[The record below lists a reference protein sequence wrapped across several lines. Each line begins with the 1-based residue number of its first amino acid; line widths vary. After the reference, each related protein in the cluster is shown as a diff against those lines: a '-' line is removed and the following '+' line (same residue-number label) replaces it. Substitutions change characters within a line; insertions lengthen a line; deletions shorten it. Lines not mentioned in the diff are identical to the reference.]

1 MEEVTV
7 VDVKPQNVLGM
18 RKKGRYSDIPALLG
32 KLCDYPGAMPAFSGP
47 PVFVCHEMSPE
58 EAEKA
63 NKDGTADVEI
73 AMPVSKKIKAAGEI
87 KYYEL
92 PGGKMAKIVY
102 KGPYA
107 KCAPAY
113 EKLFT
118 WIGKNKKRIA
128 GPTREVYLNDPR
140 EVSEADLLTEIY
152 APIG

>member
-1 MEEVTV
+1 M
-7 VDVKPQNVLGM
+7 
-18 RKKGRYSDIPALLG
+18 
-32 KLCDYPGAMPAFSGP
+32 
-47 PVFVCHEMSPE
+47 
-58 EAEKA
+58 EKA

-73 AMPVSKKIKAAGEI
+73 AMLVSKKIKAAGEI

-102 KGPYA
+102 KGTYS
-107 KCAPAY
+107 KCGPTY

-118 WIGKNKKRIA
+118 WIAKNKKRIA
-128 GPTREVYLNDPR
+128 GPTREVYLNDPG